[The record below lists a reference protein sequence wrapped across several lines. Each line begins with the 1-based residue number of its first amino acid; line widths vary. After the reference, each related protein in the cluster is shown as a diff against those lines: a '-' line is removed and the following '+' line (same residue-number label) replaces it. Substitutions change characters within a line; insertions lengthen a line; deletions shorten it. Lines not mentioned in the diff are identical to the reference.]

1 MSSSIRLVSR
11 DLKLRPLPEFL
22 TRVGRRRRKQLALN
36 NATRAVTI
44 LSSPTGCTLALQGL
58 DLPKV
63 LTTCSVQSMQC
74 TAATRSSLLG
84 QPCSALLCLVRN
96 SLYVIHSG
104 YSS

>member
-44 LSSPTGCTLALQGL
+44 PSPTGCTLALQDL
-58 DLPKV
+58 DLLKV

-84 QPCSALLCLVRN
+84 QACSALLCLVRN